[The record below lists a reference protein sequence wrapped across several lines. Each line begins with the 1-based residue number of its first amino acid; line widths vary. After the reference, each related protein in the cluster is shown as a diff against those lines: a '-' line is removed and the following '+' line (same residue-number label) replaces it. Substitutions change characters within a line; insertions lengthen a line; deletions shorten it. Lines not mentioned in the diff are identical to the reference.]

1 MANATTIGHEV
12 VSKEQWL
19 AARKAHLAREK
30 ELTRLRDELAAER
43 RNLPWT
49 RVDKAYTFDTP
60 AGKRTL
66 ADLFGGR
73 SQLVVYHFMFGPEW
87 QEGCPSCSYVSDH
100 IDGALPHLAARDVS
114 MVAISRAP
122 LAKIQAFKSRL
133 GWRFPWVSSHGTDFN
148 TDFGVS
154 FSKEEIARGAV
165 NYNYVAQTFPS
176 EEAPG
181 VSVFYKDAAGAV
193 YHTYSTY
200 GRGVEV
206 LVGTY
211 MILDLAP
218 KGRDEDQL
226 PFSMSWVR
234 HHDRYGTDVFADA
247 DKPYWPNEEQLAA
260 GKAAAATTSSTGCG
274 CASKAAATAEVR
286 S

>member
-1 MANATTIGHEV
+1 MASATTIGHEV

-30 ELTRLRDELAAER
+30 ELTRLRDALAAER

-60 AGKRTL
+60 AGRRTL
-66 ADLFGGR
+66 AELFGGR
-73 SQLVVYHFMFGPEW
+73 SQLVIYHFMFGPDW
-87 QEGCPSCSYVSDH
+87 NEGCPSCSFVSDH
-100 IDGALPHLAARDVS
+100 IDGALPHLAARDVA
-114 MVAISRAP
+114 MVAVSRAP
-122 LAKIQAFKSRL
+122 LAKLQAFKSRM
-133 GWRFPWVSSHGTDFN
+133 GWRFPWVSSHDTDFN

-154 FSKEEIARGAV
+154 FTKEEMARGAV
-165 NYNYVAQTFPS
+165 NYNYVAQPFPS

-181 VSVFYKDAAGAV
+181 ASVFYKDAGGAV

-218 KGRDEDQL
+218 KGRDEDHL

-247 DKPYWPNEEQLAA
+247 DKPYWPSEEHLAA
-260 GKAAAATTSSTGCG
+260 AKAAAPSSTGCG
-274 CASKAAATAEVR
+274 CASKATAAAEVR